1 MRVCDPKTPKY
12 AKPKQLKPPLS
23 RQQMEVSILTC
34 TCAWQISQLF
44 WLPSPWLCREGQGY
58 HAIQWESAGEWGYQ
72 GNPYNAGRLE
82 PHIQLRHILVSS
94 LLPYYGQETK
104 RQSTWQ
110 GTHSSRQQLCLAAGR
125 EVRAQLQEAGGRCRP
140 VQLHTAAA
148 QPDRA
153 DSEFCPMLEFV
164 PKYRI
169 MLQGDSWL
177 LWNH

>member
-1 MRVCDPKTPKY
+1 MRVCDPRTPKY

-44 WLPSPWLCREGQGY
+44 CLPSPWLCREGRGY
-58 HAIQWESAGEWGYQ
+58 HAIQWESDGEWGYQ

-94 LLPYYGQETK
+94 LLPYYGQGTK

-169 MLQGDSWL
+169 MLQGDS
-177 LWNH
+177 